1 MKKRILACALAAI
14 LLVFT
19 LGTLFLSFH
28 DCHFENDAGCVI
40 CQAYVEQNRK
50 LHLIVVSSIAI
61 CTLILTC
68 VNYLYINQ
76 RAGEDSSPVKLG
88 VKLTD

>member
-14 LLVFT
+14 LLVIT

-28 DCHFENDAGCVI
+28 DCHFENGADCVI
-40 CQAYVEQNRK
+40 CQAYIEQNRK
-50 LHLIVVSSIAI
+50 LHFLVVSSVAI
-61 CTLILTC
+61 CILILTC

-76 RAGEDSSPVKLG
+76 RAGDDSSPVKLG
-88 VKLTD
+88 VKLTA